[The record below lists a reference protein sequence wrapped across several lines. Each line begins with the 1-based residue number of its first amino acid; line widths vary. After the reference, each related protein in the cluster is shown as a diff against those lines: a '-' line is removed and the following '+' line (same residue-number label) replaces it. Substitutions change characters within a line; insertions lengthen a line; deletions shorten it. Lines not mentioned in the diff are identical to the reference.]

1 MAIPSGSGSE
11 ILQRGWYENLSNTD
25 IFAMF
30 DGTVATTTTSNAV
43 PTNKIVTVLNITATN
58 MSGTYEELFNIR
70 VEYGG
75 STIIYLVRLHPI
87 PLSKTFVYNE
97 KIVLHPTDQLVFNCD
112 SSAAV
117 DLSFN
122 YIIQDWT

>member
-11 ILQRGWYENLSNTD
+11 ILQRGWYENLSSTD

-30 DGTVATTTTSNAV
+30 DGTVATTTNTNAV

-58 MSGTYEELFNIR
+58 MSGTYEELLNIR

-75 STIIYLVRLHPI
+75 STIIYLVYNQPI
-87 PLSKTFVYNE
+87 PLKKTFVYND
-97 KIVLHPTDQLVFNCD
+97 KIVLHPTDQLAFNCD
-112 SSAAV
+112 SAAAV
-117 DLSFN
+117 DFSFN

>member
-11 ILQRGWYENLSNTD
+11 ILQRGWYENLINTD

-87 PLSKTFVYNE
+87 PLSKTFVYND
-97 KIVLHPTDQLVFNCD
+97 KIILHPTDQLVFNCD

>member
-87 PLSKTFVYNE
+87 PLSKTFVYND
-97 KIVLHPTDQLVFNCD
+97 KIILHPTDQLVFNCD